1 MTKQQLQDL
10 FTNTSPLWFVMDMVG
25 HQFTLSSGGKN
36 LCIDFIV
43 FNDKMRDYLNIASVC
58 NSFNDISDHFPL
70 ILSCKKI
77 SPDGFTTPSPKK
89 KVKWSN
95 RVCRTNQ
102 EKNHFFT

>member
-70 ILSCKKI
+70 ILSCKKT
-77 SPDGFTTPSPKK
+77 SPDGFTTPLLKRKLNGPTEYVVLIKK
-89 KVKWSN
+89 
-95 RVCRTNQ
+95 
-102 EKNHFFT
+102 KNHFFT